1 MPNIKKSPL
10 APEFCN
16 SLQGIDPED
25 LNAWNTEIFTQATS
39 ISDKQQAVKA
49 TSKNNIISYKLQAR
63 DQRFLDRVPIVLD
76 QWPRSVAHG

>member
-39 ISDKQQAVKA
+39 ISDKRQAAKA
-49 TSKNNIISYKLQAR
+49 TSNKPQASS
-63 DQRFLDRVPIVLD
+63 DKPQATSDK
-76 QWPRSVAHG
+76 QK